1 MWSHMRWTK
10 LVSHFWDPC
19 TLPETNVAPENRS
32 SQKQTHVPTP
42 VFQVRAV
49 SFREGRSIWIHLG
62 GGDSTPTSCAFATL
76 ALWHSAFP
84 GHSKL
89 GSQGKFD
96 DGKKKIRLSPL
107 GISSTVWIYYVS
119 VFLLNSIVDFSGSIL
134 CDYIYMTIYKSF
146 LLKSRVC
153 TYYSRAFDPKSN
165 AERQTDPR
173 MVPPKEKGG
182 PWAPKKKHI
191 FLFLWKVTLGPSRC

>member
-1 MWSHMRWTK
+1 MILAILNQHHLTLLAFYFSTNHYRTHHSKRLGMRMWSHMRWTI

-96 DGKKKIRLSPL
+96 DGKKKSGYHHL
-107 GISSTVWIYYVS
+107 GFLQQYGYTMWVF
-119 VFLLNSIVDFSGSIL
+119 FLLNRIVDFSGSIL
-134 CDYIYMTIYKSF
+134 CDYI
-146 LLKSRVC
+146 
-153 TYYSRAFDPKSN
+153 
-165 AERQTDPR
+165 
-173 MVPPKEKGG
+173 
-182 PWAPKKKHI
+182 
-191 FLFLWKVTLGPSRC
+191 